1 MIWRMKSEKRVIK
14 GYMTRI
20 RLFNYTV
27 INYKLKMFSN
37 EHVNQGD
44 WPR

>member
-1 MIWRMKSEKRVIK
+1 MIWRMKGEKRVQK

-20 RLFNYTV
+20 QLLTFPL